1 MSPKLSNDVEIAAVN
16 RLAMNRLEDK
26 LEANTVLLQ
35 QSIQNLTDK
44 VTELST
50 AVRNLEEK
58 RDLTTE
64 KLDGRLR
71 TVEAIAASNLVE
83 RVRWLEHKVWAYS
96 GGIAIVSILVGLVLR
111 KFGV

>member
-1 MSPKLSNDVEIAAVN
+1 M
-16 RLAMNRLEDK
+16 AMNRLEDK

-44 VTELST
+44 VAELS
-50 AVRNLEEK
+50 VMVHKLQEK
-58 RDLTTE
+58 RDQYMDKVDE
-64 KLDGRLR
+64 RIR
-71 TVEAIAASNLVE
+71 AVEIIAASNLVE

-96 GGIAIVSILVGLVLR
+96 GGIAIVSILTGLILR